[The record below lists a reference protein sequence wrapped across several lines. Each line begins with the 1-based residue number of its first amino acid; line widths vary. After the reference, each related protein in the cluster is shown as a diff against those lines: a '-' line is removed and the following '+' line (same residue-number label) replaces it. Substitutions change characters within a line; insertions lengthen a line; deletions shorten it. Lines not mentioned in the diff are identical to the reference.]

1 MSEYVGC
8 NGKNVNE
15 NKFAAK
21 KKLTKHKTNFSGA
34 REKGDMLVYPLWM
47 MAQQQQQ
54 KEVGEGGSRRR
65 SEGSCRCTFYPTCAR
80 THNQHGR
87 SCPAAAAA
95 PHGIVEVVSGAAGWR
110 PFGQALAEPMPP
122 PLHAFRQQNK
132 NEQDEFTR
140 YKKNLYLCMYE
151 CVRVWVCVSVR
162 GASAKNGNAKFLAE
176 NSQSPEHAR
185 YESAEEGAAA
195 CKVEGCLLQRVMRE

>member
-1 MSEYVGC
+1 MTGGGGGGKQRQGGWLELLSEYVGC

-54 KEVGEGGSRRR
+54 RQKEVGGSRRR

-87 SCPAAAAA
+87 SCRAAAAAA

-110 PFGQALAEPMPP
+110 PFGQALGEPMPSS
-122 PLHAFRQQNK
+122 LHAFRQQNK

-151 CVRVWVCVSVR
+151 CVWVCVGV
-162 GASAKNGNAKFLAE
+162 
-176 NSQSPEHAR
+176 
-185 YESAEEGAAA
+185 
-195 CKVEGCLLQRVMRE
+195 

>member
-1 MSEYVGC
+1 MEQAQGGWLELLSEYVGC

-110 PFGQALAEPMPP
+110 PFGQALAEPPSTP
-122 PLHAFRQQNK
+122 SANK
-132 NEQDEFTR
+132 IKMSKT
-140 YKKNLYLCMYE
+140 NLRDIKRICIYVCMSVCE
-151 CVRVWVCVSVR
+151 CGCVRVCV
-162 GASAKNGNAKFLAE
+162 
-176 NSQSPEHAR
+176 
-185 YESAEEGAAA
+185 
-195 CKVEGCLLQRVMRE
+195 

>member
-1 MSEYVGC
+1 MFEYVGC

-47 MAQQQQQ
+47 MAQQQRQHSRA
-54 KEVGEGGSRRR
+54 GEGGG
-65 SEGSCRCTFYPTCAR
+65 EGVREAVAAHFYPKRAR

-87 SCPAAAAA
+87 SCRAAGAAAAAAA

-110 PFGQALAEPMPP
+110 PFGQALAR
-122 PLHAFRQQNK
+122 PLPLPR
-132 NEQDEFTR
+132 
-140 YKKNLYLCMYE
+140 L
-151 CVRVWVCVSVR
+151 
-162 GASAKNGNAKFLAE
+162 
-176 NSQSPEHAR
+176 
-185 YESAEEGAAA
+185 
-195 CKVEGCLLQRVMRE
+195 RETK

>member
-47 MAQQQQQ
+47 MAQQQRQHSKQ
-54 KEVGEGGSRRR
+54 EKGGGVGAREAVAAH
-65 SEGSCRCTFYPTCAR
+65 FYPKRAR

-87 SCPAAAAA
+87 SCRAAGAAAAAA

-110 PFGQALAEPMPP
+110 PFGQALAQPC
-122 PLHAFRQQNK
+122 PLPRLPRNK
-132 NEQDEFTR
+132 IKMSKT
-140 YKKNLYLCMYE
+140 NLRDIKRICIYVCMSG
-151 CVRVWVCVSVR
+151 RVCVSVR
-162 GASAKNGNAKFLAE
+162 GANAKNGNAKFLAE

-185 YESAEEGAAA
+185 GRS
-195 CKVEGCLLQRVMRE
+195 CL

>member
-1 MSEYVGC
+1 MFLPSTGERGSGGRAAGLELLSEYVCC

-47 MAQQQQQ
+47 MAQQQHTKQE
-54 KEVGEGGSRRR
+54 KGEEWECGKLSLHIFTR
-65 SEGSCRCTFYPTCAR
+65 SAR
-80 THNQHGR
+80 VLIISTD
-87 SCPAAAAA
+87 
-95 PHGIVEVVSGAAGWR
+95 EAAGQLEQQQLRMALLKLSQGLPGGDHLVKHWPR
-110 PFGQALAEPMPP
+110 PSPC
-122 PLHAFRQQNK
+122 HAFRQQNK

-151 CVRVWVCVSVR
+151 WVGVCASVCESECAR
-162 GASAKNGNAKFLAE
+162 GK
-176 NSQSPEHAR
+176 R
-185 YESAEEGAAA
+185 
-195 CKVEGCLLQRVMRE
+195 

>member
-1 MSEYVGC
+1 MGQGGWLELLSEYVGC

-54 KEVGEGGSRRR
+54 QSKQEEKGRGVGVREAVAAH
-65 SEGSCRCTFYPTCAR
+65 FYPKRAR

-87 SCPAAAAA
+87 SCRAAGAAAAAA

-110 PFGQALAEPMPP
+110 PFGQALAQPHPF
-122 PLHAFRQQNK
+122 HAFRETK
-132 NEQDEFTR
+132 
-140 YKKNLYLCMYE
+140 
-151 CVRVWVCVSVR
+151 
-162 GASAKNGNAKFLAE
+162 
-176 NSQSPEHAR
+176 
-185 YESAEEGAAA
+185 
-195 CKVEGCLLQRVMRE
+195 